1 METMKIKDIISY
13 LKNQYLHER
22 NEGIELA
29 LKEFFVS
36 EPNSLKER
44 LTHFKKDDEVK
55 YYSGNKLILTVKDC
69 VLDGEKISCF
79 ITKNYLEKPHE
90 HKK

>member
-1 METMKIKDIISY
+1 MDTVKFKDIISY
-13 LKNQYLHER
+13 LKDQYLHER

-44 LTHFKKDDEVK
+44 LTHVKKDDEVK
-55 YYSGNKLILTVKDC
+55 YYSGNRLILTVKDC

-79 ITKNYLEKPHE
+79 ITKNYLEKPNE